1 MFNSIPFDVDFGE
14 LICYQIS
21 FIKLYPELGS
31 MIRIFFFDFSSLD
44 WSQSNEHSI
53 EFFVKLIHER

>member
-44 WSQSNEHSI
+44 
-53 EFFVKLIHER
+53 